1 MLKVTAAYQDL
12 KPSNPKPMFLYSTT
26 MPCLNVD
33 NISENSPDLLDLL
46 TFASGSSY
54 IDMYLFGL
62 LEFYLFYILC
72 ISVKNQQQKLPTEQV
87 IPKDIW

>member
-1 MLKVTAAYQDL
+1 MFTSTFLDAVRKSDL
-12 KPSNPKPMFLYSTT
+12 WQRKWTE
-26 MPCLNVD
+26 V

-87 IPKDIW
+87 IPKDIR